1 MLLVQRIFLYRPL
14 IKDRKDC
21 FVFAALALALAQ
33 DLTVW
38 DVYVT
43 SVNIED
49 LFLASSWFDRKSF
62 HLCLT
67 AAC

>member
-1 MLLVQRIFLYRPL
+1 MLLVQGIFVYHPL
-14 IKDRKDC
+14 IEDRKDC
-21 FVFAALALALAQ
+21 FVFAALALAQ